1 MIVGGRS
8 QVRPSNTK
16 GTFMNQNYTVRI
28 NWRIFGAVA
37 AAAVILSVAAVGI
50 LNQTGVLTTRQANEI
65 RKDVDVAGT
74 ALAEVLA
81 VVEALESTPLSA
93 PDPDHDPTSGDT
105 RPTPDSIFNTDF
117 VTIPADLKAEIRS
130 TRREFTIQ
138 QVEAAWQ
145 TSWAHETRIIPED
158 TKFWVVRDDLFHKAL
173 PHLGTN
179 LLRYISDYWV
189 CRSYAGLFVVVYAAE
204 MESDAVGKILDYTG
218 RHSYSFVFTYHQ
230 DTGLLIPYVVEPQA
244 DGIVT
249 HRDPARH
256 YDADDH
262 ALGILGG

>member
-1 MIVGGRS
+1 MRRV
-8 QVRPSNTK
+8 VRRAAPTPK
-16 GTFMNQNYTVRI
+16 GTAMKFNIREL
-28 NWRIFGAVA
+28 AVA
-37 AAAVILSVAAVGI
+37 ITAATILATAAVAILAGS
-50 LNQTGVLTTRQANEI
+50 GVLTTRESNELRRDI
-65 RKDVDVAGT
+65 DTGAT
-74 ALAEVLA
+74 AIAEVITI
-81 VVEALESTPLSA
+81 VEELQAITPVSA

-145 TSWAHETRIIPED
+145 DSWARETRIIPED
-158 TKFWVVRDDLFHKAL
+158 VKFWVVRDDLFHKAL

-218 RHSYSFVFTYHQ
+218 KHSYSFVFTYHQ